1 MSFRRSLSTL
11 LIRQFRQTI
20 VPRTRKLSL
29 FEMEPKV
36 NLKEDSAFKK
46 LQEFYNVNA
55 EKINIQQLFQQDPAR
70 FNKFR

>member
-1 MSFRRSLSTL
+1 
-11 LIRQFRQTI
+11 
-20 VPRTRKLSL
+20 
-29 FEMEPKV
+29 MEPKV